1 MLSSE
6 EMEMCDMAWLCMKCF
21 ICIGFLLLLS
31 SLSIL
36 VSKQL
41 AWKINIK
48 MFVLI

>member
-6 EMEMCDMAWLCMKCF
+6 EMEMCDMAWLCMKW
-21 ICIGFLLLLS
+21 ILLLLS